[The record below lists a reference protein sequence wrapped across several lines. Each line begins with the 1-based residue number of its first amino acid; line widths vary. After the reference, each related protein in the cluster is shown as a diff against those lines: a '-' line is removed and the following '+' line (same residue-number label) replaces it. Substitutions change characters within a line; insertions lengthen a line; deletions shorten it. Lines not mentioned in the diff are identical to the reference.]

1 VAADLARWIAVAD
14 GNDCGRGWKG
24 GRLRGLRVE
33 KSRRAGVFGRRVV
46 AADLARRIAAVDGKA
61 ANCGGC
67 AWRNHGVLAGGTT
80 GPVDA
85 YAKNIF
91 YITKPVQNGKG
102 HGIHVGKNF
111 WTARF

>member
-1 VAADLARWIAVAD
+1 MERRQIAGAAGGEIAAGGRFWAQGCGGGFGAAD
-14 GNDCGRGWKG
+14 
-24 GRLRGLRVE
+24 
-33 KSRRAGVFGRRVV
+33 
-46 AADLARRIAAVDGKA
+46 
-61 ANCGGC
+61 CGGC

-91 YITKPVQNGKG
+91 YITKSIQNGKG